1 MRRFNPIATRFGRP
15 TSIKTPTGTIN
26 KTPAFSRQ
34 QAIFNEQATK
44 YAPHGVISTPSYLRL
59 EQTAPN
65 SSINSISFQTLATSG
80 TVTSTERRLK
90 LADSFT
96 ITDIAFYLGSSL
108 AVGYVSGAA
117 DYAKQTLH
125 TFPSPEIFTTKADE
139 LEVLYNGF
147 LSLRIDSTTFL
158 DSIPMRQFYR
168 VGTSQQQ
175 TAAANVPQIQRDEW
189 TSNLYGKAELLP
201 TITLGGQ
208 QNIEFT
214 INLPDGV
221 NIAGAAATQNINLVL
236 ILTGFLNQG
245 ASQLQGK
252 R

>member
-1 MRRFNPIATRFGRP
+1 MRQLNLRKGATRVIP
-15 TSIKTPTGTIN
+15 TPSGNIQ

-65 SSINSISFQTLATSG
+65 SSVNSFLFQTLATSG

-90 LADSFT
+90 LADTFT
-96 ITDIAFYLGSSL
+96 VTDIAFYLGNV
-108 AVGYVSGAA
+108 AATAYVSSAA
-117 DYAKQTLH
+117 NYAAQTMH
-125 TFPSPEIFTTKADE
+125 TFPSPQIFSSKADE
-139 LEVLYNGF
+139 LEVVYNGW

-189 TSNLYGKAELLP
+189 TANLYGKTELLP

-208 QNIEFT
+208 QNIEWT

-221 NIAGAAATQNINLVL
+221 NIAGAANTQNINLIL

-245 ASQLQGK
+245 AAQLSNRK
-252 R
+252 